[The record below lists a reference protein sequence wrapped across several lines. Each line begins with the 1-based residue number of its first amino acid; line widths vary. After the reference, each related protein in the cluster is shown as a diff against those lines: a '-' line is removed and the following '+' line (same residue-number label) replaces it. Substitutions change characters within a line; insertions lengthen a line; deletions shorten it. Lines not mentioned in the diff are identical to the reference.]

1 MTPDDVWHCTIS
13 LTNKIR
19 KAVQEQIEYDG
30 PERMDREVERKISSG
45 ETPLSDNPGLPGK
58 EEDEFDNS
66 FTELVASERFKEVV
80 EKVKGYTGMQD
91 VSGQNAFMRLQM
103 MLMQAVQEVKSI
115 ESQNEGYLEQLA
127 VDLVKQELSIPDD
140 AFQYDVELQSM
151 PGQIDTSKM
160 ISEPEELE
168 DEEVQQQFGVDSED
182 AEDDLENFMAAFEKF
197 DLEKAK
203 RRFINSLIQG
213 ASKKGH
219 YMFHLVEEQ
228 LNNIDPKLLNLY
240 GVLMSINDLLYW
252 IMPDQMIMSAAESG
266 DGVQGSEEVDETTDP
281 PTIRAK
287 GLFFPVLVH
296 ELIKGVYEVLGTQGL
311 PDDPKAAEMVM
322 GQTDTLPYEVWDLRL
337 GPVIWDKFKSSY
349 PDKIYED
356 DMREIQN
363 YLFSRFSSLSTDEF
377 FEVARMILSGSE
389 DGKKVVSKM
398 VDEIIEELK
407 GYEYEDAIS
416 QYSDNDDDEGDDDD
430 LSNLLGDL
438 GISLT

>member
-1 MTPDDVWHCTIS
+1 MSD
-13 LTNKIR
+13 LKKKIR
-19 KAVQEQIEYDG
+19 KAVQEQIQYDG

-45 ETPLSDNPGLPGK
+45 ETPLSDNPAFPGK
-58 EEDEFDNS
+58 DEDEFDNS
-66 FTELVASERFKEVV
+66 FAELVASERFKEVV
-80 EKVKGYTGMQD
+80 EKVKRYTGMENI
-91 VSGQNAFMRLQM
+91 SGQNAFMQLQM
-103 MLMQAVQEVKSI
+103 ALMGAVQKAKSI
-115 ESQNEGYLEQLA
+115 ESNNEGFLEQLA
-127 VDLVKQELSIPDD
+127 VDLVKKELSIPDD
-140 AFQYDVELQSM
+140 AFQYDVELTSM

-168 DEEVQQQFGVDSED
+168 DEEVQQQFGVDADE

-197 DLEKAK
+197 DMEKAK

-228 LNNIDPKLLNLY
+228 LNTINPELINLY

-252 IMPDQMIMSAAESG
+252 IMPDQMIMNAAGSG
-266 DGVQGSEEVDETTDP
+266 EGVQGSEEVDDTTDP

-337 GPVIWDKFKSSY
+337 GPVIWRKFTEAY
-349 PDKIYED
+349 PEKLYDD

-363 YLFSRFSSLSTDEF
+363 YLFSRFSALSTDEF
-377 FEVARMILSGSE
+377 FEVARLILSGSPQ
-389 DGKKVVSKM
+389 GKKIVDRM
-398 VDEIIEELK
+398 VNEIISELQQQD
-407 GYEYEDAIS
+407 YDDAMS
-416 QYSDNDDDEGDDDD
+416 QYGDDDD
-430 LSNLLGDL
+430 DDDDFNIDDIDLSDL
-438 GISLT
+438 GL

>member
-1 MTPDDVWHCTIS
+1 MSD
-13 LTNKIR
+13 LKKKIR
-19 KAVQEQIEYDG
+19 KAVQEQIQYDG

-45 ETPLSDNPGLPGK
+45 ETPLSDNPAFPGK
-58 EEDEFDNS
+58 DEDEFDNS
-66 FTELVASERFKEVV
+66 FAELVASERFKEVV
-80 EKVKGYTGMQD
+80 EKVKRYTGMENI
-91 VSGQNAFMRLQM
+91 SGQNAFMQLQM
-103 MLMQAVQEVKSI
+103 ALMGAVQKAKSI
-115 ESQNEGYLEQLA
+115 ESNNEGFLEQLA
-127 VDLVKQELSIPDD
+127 VDLVKKELSIPDD
-140 AFQYDVELQSM
+140 AFQYDVELTSM

-168 DEEVQQQFGVDSED
+168 DEEVQQQFGVDADE

-197 DLEKAK
+197 DMEKAK

-228 LNNIDPKLLNLY
+228 LNTINPELINLY

-252 IMPDQMIMSAAESG
+252 IMPDQMIMNAAGSG
-266 DGVQGSEEVDETTDP
+266 EGVQGSEEIDDTTNP

-311 PDDPKAAEMVM
+311 PDDPRAAEMVM

-337 GPVIWDKFKSSY
+337 GPVIWRKFTEAY
-349 PDKIYED
+349 PEKLYDD

-363 YLFSRFSSLSTDEF
+363 YLFSRFSALSTDEF
-377 FEVARMILSGSE
+377 FEVARLILSGSPQ
-389 DGKKVVSKM
+389 GKKILERM
-398 VDEIIEELK
+398 VNDIISELK
-407 GYEYEDAIS
+407 QQEYDDAMS
-416 QYSDNDDDEGDDDD
+416 QYGSDDDD
-430 LSNLLGDL
+430 DDDFNIDDIDLSDL
-438 GISLT
+438 GL